1 MDPNITHRFTSDK
14 MQVHLHIARLV
25 ALGLSPRSNGNGN
38 GAARADVITRRLEA
52 DFDREAVYANAI
64 TSQVVKQAKIP
75 MVMPCDRTAIQTAI
89 KTCGAED
96 IAKVRLLR
104 IPNTLKL
111 EYIYASEAM
120 LPELR
125 ERPGLEVIG
134 ALQEMQFSAGLLHN
148 PWPEVH

>member
-1 MDPNITHRFTSDK
+1 
-14 MQVHLHIARLV
+14 
-25 ALGLSPRSNGNGN
+25 
-38 GAARADVITRRLEA
+38 
-52 DFDREAVYANAI
+52 
-64 TSQVVKQAKIP
+64 

>member
-1 MDPNITHRFTSDK
+1 MK
-14 MQVHLHIARLV
+14 VHLHISRLT
-25 ALGLSPRSNGNGN
+25 ALGLSPRSNGNAN
-38 GAARADVITRRLEA
+38 GAARADVITARLEA

-89 KTCGAED
+89 KTCGAPD
-96 IAKVRLLR
+96 IAQVRLLR

-125 ERPGLEVIG
+125 ERLGLEVISP
-134 ALQEMQFSAGLLHN
+134 LEEMHFEDGRLAN
-148 PWPEVH
+148 AWPELH